1 LTRQQVKEAPDVET
15 DQPVSR
21 QWESDA
27 YEYYGWSPYWG
38 TGSYLGMAGYGGGY
52 VSLRPSPKLMQR
64 ERDIDAA
71 QRIKDDPALRSANE
85 VVGYHIQASDGQIGH
100 VEDILVEDE
109 DWSIH
114 YLVADT
120 KNWWPGRKVLISPL
134 TVREIDWSDR
144 QVRLG
149 TDRQK
154 VKDSPAY
161 DPSTTVDPIYENS
174 FRKHYG
180 DLRID

>member
-1 LTRQQVKEAPDVET
+1 
-15 DQPVSR
+15 
-21 QWESDA
+21 
-27 YEYYGWSPYWG
+27 
-38 TGSYLGMAGYGGGY
+38 
-52 VSLRPSPKLMQR
+52 MQR

>member
-1 LTRQQVKEAPDVET
+1 
-15 DQPVSR
+15 
-21 QWESDA
+21 
-27 YEYYGWSPYWG
+27 
-38 TGSYLGMAGYGGGY
+38 
-52 VSLRPSPKLMQR
+52 MQR

-161 DPSTTVDPIYENS
+161 DPSTTVDSIYENS